1 MKKSEIYYLAQMA
14 VVNSLSIIGEKKL
27 EILKELMD
35 KEALAKWSEEKEAKE
50 NA

>member
-1 MKKSEIYYLAQMA
+1 MKKSEIYYLAQVA
-14 VVNSLSIIGEKKL
+14 VVNSPSIIGEKKL

-50 NA
+50 NG

>member
-35 KEALAKWSEEKEAKE
+35 KEALAKWAEEKEAIP